1 MKNQIVTGVAL
12 FGAVN
17 SQRPGVQML
26 ERPDGGERRYFQLV
40 DMMTHYN
47 PEFDERKYWTYGCQC
62 LVLGDRP
69 MSDPGKG
76 PPVDA
81 LDAVC
86 KQYKDCLKCARMEYG
101 EQCIGE
107 FQRYSYKIF
116 RAGPNKGE
124 VKCNNNPKKDELQGC
139 KRKLCECDAMFAK
152 LHVAS
157 KDVFDNKYH
166 MFWGQDGWDANE
178 ACPRSGNAL
187 VTPKCCGNPSK
198 PSKLYNAEKKQCCKD
213 GSIVAKGECPSY

>member
-1 MKNQIVTGVAL
+1 
-12 FGAVN
+12 
-17 SQRPGVQML
+17 
-26 ERPDGGERRYFQLV
+26 
-40 DMMTHYN
+40 
-47 PEFDERKYWTYGCQC
+47 
-62 LVLGDRP
+62 
-69 MSDPGKG
+69 MSDPGKE

-157 KDVFDNKYH
+157 KERFDFFSKLDFRLSIGSEMKIKNSA
-166 MFWGQDGWDANE
+166 GE
-178 ACPRSGNAL
+178 ACHAIPG
-187 VTPKCCGNPSK
+187 
-198 PSKLYNAEKKQCCKD
+198 EQ
-213 GSIVAKGECPSY
+213 GSVSQGLLD